1 MAAAPHEPLKPRA
14 QDTLIRGIIDLVST
28 HRKELYKFPG
38 LLGEVDDH
46 GSDRIK
52 KKVEQLMRGLGGGA
66 GLGTGSGSGKGIIGA
81 GTQEGG
87 GERKRRKAEVA
98 ELTHNLILHPLSAR
112 VPRTESPQHLL
123 ELLVD
128 RVAPVVRDPLEGR
141 GGVEVTAVRKD
152 EVDRRPEEGEL
163 GLGAA
168 QADRDP
174 SGQVWRSAKR
184 RSGGR

>member
-1 MAAAPHEPLKPRA
+1 MPPRKIESGRQPWQQRHTVRALLPILAVAPIVLPLSAEPLKPRA

-98 ELTHNLILHPLSAR
+98 EVRADDGMS
-112 VPRTESPQHLL
+112 ESQ
-123 ELLVD
+123 
-128 RVAPVVRDPLEGR
+128 
-141 GGVEVTAVRKD
+141 T
-152 EVDRRPEEGEL
+152 
-163 GLGAA
+163 
-168 QADRDP
+168 
-174 SGQVWRSAKR
+174 
-184 RSGGR
+184 